1 MSDLGASFTRE
12 YEQKLLDYEQRMKQL
27 EIRVMKLTGEN
38 MHAQALAMNGID
50 LHYADY
56 DLLVKLRQDLAYL
69 RAETRTELKDTKD
82 LLINHMQEMQEIQ
95 AFKQKTQEDIKRLK
109 QDIVRQNTNA
119 ARPRGVAE
127 PATSSIPLYSFP
139 EP

>member
-1 MSDLGASFTRE
+1 MSDLGARFTRE
-12 YEQKLLDYEQRMKQL
+12 YEQTLLAYEQRIRKL
-27 EIRVMKLTGEN
+27 ELGVVKLTGDY
-38 MHAQALAMNGID
+38 MHTLTVAVEGME
-50 LHYADY
+50 LHHADY
-56 DLLVKLRQDLAYL
+56 NLLVKLRNDIAHL
-69 RAETRTELKDTKD
+69 RAETRTELEDTKD